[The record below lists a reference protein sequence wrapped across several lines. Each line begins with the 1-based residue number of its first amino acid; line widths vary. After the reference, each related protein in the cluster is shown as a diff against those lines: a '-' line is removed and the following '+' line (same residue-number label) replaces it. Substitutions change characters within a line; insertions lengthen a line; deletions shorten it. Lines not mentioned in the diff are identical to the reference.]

1 MVKITQT
8 LFLKFGVLSAV
19 LVAASLAAGQDQE
32 NKNDKKD
39 SAPAPTTGCAAQE
52 IKPGKEKGPQ
62 ARFYEAPLP
71 KVREALV
78 GALAALEFNVKK
90 DNGNEISA
98 QKSRHMGVFVGSGG
112 ETINL
117 KLSESE
123 QDNKRGTKVEGETKK
138 GFVGRAGQKSW
149 TNAVL
154 DQTACIL
161 SEKAPEK
168 ASQ

>member
-1 MVKITQT
+1 MLKINRT
-8 LFLKFGVLSAV
+8 LFFKLGVLPAV

-32 NKNDKKD
+32 TKNDKKD
-39 SAPAPTTGCAAQE
+39 STPVAPTACAGKE

-62 ARFYEAPLP
+62 TRFYEAPLP
-71 KVREALV
+71 KVKEALV

-117 KLSESE
+117 TLSEAE
-123 QDNKRGTKVEGETKK
+123 QDGKKGTKVEGETKK
-138 GFVGRAGQKSW
+138 
-149 TNAVL
+149 
-154 DQTACIL
+154 
-161 SEKAPEK
+161 
-168 ASQ
+168 